1 MRSKM
6 EYKGTSLKS
15 LIERFAEERRL
26 KIVVHFP
33 HSSLEV
39 PDSFWEDVD
48 IDRSYFR
55 FINLKMSDLLLVD
68 LFADWGEERVIA
80 PYSRLYV
87 DVEKYWD
94 EDREIMSK
102 YGMGAVYEKDVFGR
116 ALHRRTAP
124 FMKEAKTY
132 YDSHHEA
139 LSRACESERDV
150 LLLDMHSFNADM
162 AGIFLPRDG
171 KEPARSLPRLQ
182 RRRIAMRRFAAGNP
196 CVERGERGVP
206 LRLELPVCR
215 LDRAEPAPGGA
226 EDLFLDVRME
236 QALVSLKAK
245 ASFARKNAR
254 LRVIIFAR
262 GSDENE
268 IPHSFDSWH
277 RHQGRFLFEVF
288 RRDRP
293 HPSHRGIRG
302 GEEQGGRVWNDREQ
316 RGDLAKGN
324 RGDQR
329 QIRGGKGE
337 SHRPFQRRARR
348 EVHDR
353 AFRNGGFRRFFDHP
367 LHPS

>member
-171 KEPARSLPRLQ
+171 KELPDLCLGFNDDESRCDDLL
-182 RRRIAMRRFAAGNP
+182 REILAWNEGN
-196 CVERGERGVP
+196 E
-206 LRLELPVCR
+206 
-215 LDRAEPAPGGA
+215 
-226 EDLFLDVRME
+226 
-236 QALVSLKAK
+236 
-245 ASFARKNAR
+245 
-254 LRVIIFAR
+254 
-262 GSDENE
+262 
-268 IPHSFDSWH
+268 
-277 RHQGRFLFEVF
+277 
-288 RRDRP
+288 
-293 HPSHRGIRG
+293 
-302 GEEQGGRVWNDREQ
+302 
-316 RGDLAKGN
+316 
-324 RGDQR
+324 
-329 QIRGGKGE
+329 
-337 SHRPFQRRARR
+337 
-348 EVHDR
+348 
-353 AFRNGGFRRFFDHP
+353 AFRCALNYPYAGSIVPNRRQEGQRIYSLMFEWNKRWY
-367 LHPS
+367 L